1 MTLRQI
7 IRPGSI
13 AFCLVCHDDMLL
25 PIAHS
30 KRCKI
35 RETFFQSNLS
45 FLLHTLF
52 PCIVIIPLK
61 LCASVFL
68 PSFLSQL
75 ENSRWF
81 RLFFHSI
88 FSSNNYLFKLWLL
101 PHLSISFLF
110 YRFYSHCD
118 FHSICTPSLHSFASD
133 RGLILPLNPF
143 NQTFFSFLF
152 YPFTFSPSTPPP
164 SSSPPPSSPDHV

>member
-1 MTLRQI
+1 MI
-7 IRPGSI
+7 CCS
-13 AFCLVCHDDMLL
+13 LL
-25 PIAHS
+25 HTQRDVRS
-30 KRCKI
+30 ERF
-35 RETFFQSNLS
+35 FFQSNLS

-68 PSFLSQL
+68 PLFLSQI

-81 RLFFHSI
+81 LLFFHSI

-143 NQTFFSFLF
+143 NQTFFVSLL
-152 YPFTFSPSTPPP
+152 PFHFFPLNPSP